1 MDASWAC
8 PKQQEIMWPV
18 SLDRGPGDIPLHCGW
33 ECRRTVQSNGR
44 WHSTCAQVPWTNLTS
59 SSAGLQWRAPS
70 STDGLPITSYLV
82 ERRGKHWGS
91 YVKASTTKF
100 GVTSFDL
107 ASILEGSRVPLLGS
121 GSKRGGLGPFVEMSQ
136 AVMPVKEPGMF
147 VLYFS
152 VCQA

>member
-18 SLDRGPGDIPLHCGW
+18 SRDRGPGDIPSHCGW

-44 WHSTCAQVPWTNLTS
+44 WHSTCGQVPWTNLTS
-59 SSAGLQWRAPS
+59 SSAGLHWRAPS
-70 STDGLPITSYLV
+70 STDGHSHHFIPG
-82 ERRGKHWGS
+82 GKAQQALAVIGQGLYYKVRS
-91 YVKASTTKF
+91 
-100 GVTSFDL
+100 DL
-107 ASILEGSRVPLLGS
+107 LWLGLHTGGIRVPFLWS
-121 GSKRGGLGPFVEMSQ
+121 GNKRGGLGPFVEMSQ